1 MHLKPEYMLK
11 MFLKDFFQRL
21 ESFIT
26 IVLFQAHQVVSYIRD
41 LTKFPSDNLTLFE
54 DPSSSFGM
62 KNCNAYNDF
71 PLRNSSLSCAF
82 ENL

>member
-26 IVLFQAHQVVSYIRD
+26 IIRFQAHQVVSYIID
-41 LTKFPSDNLTLFE
+41 LAKFSSDNLTLFE
-54 DPSSSFGM
+54 DLSYGFRM
-62 KNCNAYNDF
+62 KNCNAYKDF
-71 PLRNSSLSCAF
+71 PLRNSSCSF
-82 ENL
+82 EKL